1 MSLMAAPANP
11 PLVRV
16 TADGRTWDAHLTA
29 WVRGRDGRW
38 RAQLTW
44 YERIA
49 EDIAEHVTLLEAD
62 AVEEIAGQD
71 YGGVEQIRV
80 PAQQRHGALGLRQ
93 HAARAG

>member
-1 MSLMAAPANP
+1 MAAPANP

-16 TADGRTWDAHLTA
+16 TADGQTWDAYLTA

-38 RAQLTW
+38 LARLTW

-49 EDIAEHVTLLEAD
+49 EDVAEHVMLLEAD

-71 YGGVEQIRV
+71 YRGVECIRV
-80 PAQQRHGALGLRQ
+80 PQQQRHGALGLRQ
-93 HAARAG
+93 HPAQVR